1 MGITDNNKIFTLAD
15 MKSAFEAGEKRGAE
29 IQYNTELSS
38 ATEVLIE
45 PDFNGFMDKKFF
57 INVENK

>member
-15 MKSAFEAGEKRGAE
+15 MKAAFEAGEKRGTE
-29 IQYNTELSS
+29 IQYNTELPYCKEP
-38 ATEVLIE
+38 TE
-45 PDFNGFMDKKFF
+45 PDFNNFMDKKYF

>member
-15 MKSAFEAGEKRGAE
+15 MKSAFEAGEKLGAE
-29 IQYNTELSS
+29 IQYNTELPYCK
-38 ATEVLIE
+38 EPVE
-45 PDFNGFMDKKFF
+45 PDFNQFMSDKFF